1 MNPTA
6 VIVHWDIFLFEII
19 GVSSVP
25 YIGLCPV
32 YIFKYIW
39 FDRNADS
46 IIVSA
51 KFLVSGIFKPKPRG
65 ESLMQRQRHG

>member
-1 MNPTA
+1 MS
-6 VIVHWDIFLFEII
+6 L
-19 GVSSVP
+19 VSLALAFVQ
-25 YIGLCPV
+25 YTYLNTYG
-32 YIFKYIW
+32 

-51 KFLVSGIFKPKPRG
+51 KFLASGIFKPKPRG